1 MCMYAG
7 ILRECL
13 QWEFSELVGPPG
25 PAGTYGSDNSDSDM
39 AAHTGARS
47 ALHERRS
54 TGSHLAADEP
64 SALAATSDSSD
75 DDLEGLLALTISEP
89 AGVGAG
95 AASNAAGAAGLQPG
109 QSPLD
114 STGGGG
120 AARPRSRGQK
130 GLNFEA
136 LLDDLVALSFLV
148 RPPPA

>member
-1 MCMYAG
+1 MCMSAG

-25 PAGTYGSDNSDSDM
+25 PAGTYGSDNSDSDT
-39 AAHTGARS
+39 AAHTG

-75 DDLEGLLALTISEP
+75 DDLEGLLALAISEP

-95 AASNAAGAAGLQPG
+95 SAGLGAG

-148 RPPPA
+148 RPLQA